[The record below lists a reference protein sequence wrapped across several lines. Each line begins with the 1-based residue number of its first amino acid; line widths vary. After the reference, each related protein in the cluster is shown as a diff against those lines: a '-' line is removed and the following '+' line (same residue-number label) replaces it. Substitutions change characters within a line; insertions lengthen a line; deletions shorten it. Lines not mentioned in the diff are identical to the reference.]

1 MGEKWQ
7 ECLEREKEE
16 RIKVRERWW
25 GRGRI
30 KKESGDDVTMQL
42 TPPAP
47 ALHWGWL
54 SARTNPHEGDYY
66 THTCF
71 HTGNTLELSLVEDF
85 RISSK
90 CLTVVIHHLCAFSAE
105 IAHNILGLAWHK
117 GWTVGE
123 SVLIAQHTFSQD
135 AHQTENIIIHH
146 PYSFCGIWKQCV
158 VNRKSKHCLI
168 LISFYLCVSEATVV
182 FAVEKT
188 WLVGLI

>member
-16 RIKVRERWW
+16 RIKVRERWR

-54 SARTNPHEGDYY
+54 SVRTNPHEGDYY
-66 THTCF
+66 THTHTCF
-71 HTGNTLELSLVEDF
+71 HTGNTLEISLVEDF

-90 CLTVVIHHLCAFSAE
+90 CLTEVIHHLCAFSAA

-123 SVLIAQHTFSQD
+123 SVLIALHTFSQD

-146 PYSFCGIWKQCV
+146 PYSSCGI
-158 VNRKSKHCLI
+158 
-168 LISFYLCVSEATVV
+168 
-182 FAVEKT
+182 
-188 WLVGLI
+188 